1 MAADLFVVP
10 TVTFRL
16 LFVLVIATPLH
27 APMRHEKR
35 A

>member
-16 LFVLVIATPLH
+16 LFVLIMLARPVLMSTF
-27 APMRHEKR
+27 R
-35 A
+35 